1 MLGCYK
7 AVSGNDILS
16 GLAVERV
23 IYVSTAT
30 QTAPSLQSVADIIGV
45 SNRNNRRDEITGV
58 LVIGD
63 GVFLQV
69 LEGARQDLVRALDR
83 IVADPRHKDLKTLD
97 QSAIKQRAFAEWGMV
112 GAPIKPKRQ
121 IVMDELIAFAE
132 ADPDFVVDR
141 IRTMLAEEQALI
153 MAPA

>member
-1 MLGCYK
+1 MFGYYN
-7 AVSGNDILS
+7 AVSGNEILS
-16 GLAVERV
+16 ALSLERL

-30 QTAPSLQSVADIIGV
+30 QASPSLQSVADIIGV
-45 SNRNNRRDEITGV
+45 SNRNNNRDEITGV
-58 LVIGD
+58 LVIGA

-83 IVADPRHKDLKTLD
+83 ILADPRHKNLKTLD
-97 QSAIKQRAFAEWGMV
+97 QSAIKQRAFAVWGMV

-132 ADPDFVVDR
+132 ADPAFVIDR
-141 IRTMLAEEQALI
+141 IQTMLAEDQTLI